1 MISQPI
7 ASDEVLVVRAGRRAL
22 ERIRA
27 HGLDPA
33 DVEIIPGAAGGP
45 KGLGIAG
52 LDEAVFGTWLPRAP
66 RVRHLIGAS
75 VGAWRFAAACRADAV
90 AGLRDLAREY
100 SAQKYPLRPSRRFIT
115 DYAREML
122 TGLFAGREREILE
135 NGQYRLHILAVRGR
149 GPLTRDARFRTPLGF
164 GMAALANALGRRHLA
179 HFMDRTIFHDARG
192 EPPFITP
199 AQLSAAV
206 PPRSIRFDAFHTH
219 MVALDTG
226 NLREALMAS
235 ASIPLVLDGVADVP
249 RAPAGVYWDGGIID
263 YHLHLP
269 YHHAQGL
276 VLYPHFTD
284 RIVPG
289 WLDKALPWR
298 KAHGE
303 WLDNVVLI
311 APSRAYL
318 ARLPHGKL
326 PDRKDFVRYEHDYEG
341 RIEYWRAAI
350 AQSAQLGEAFL
361 RFAEHPDASRI
372 LPL

>member
-135 NGQYRLHILAVRGR
+135 NGQYRLHILAVRGFCPR
-149 GPLTRDARFRTPLGF
+149 NFSQSESAEIRHAINAMTTNKESARATTQRRLKTRP
-164 GMAALANALGRRHLA
+164 
-179 HFMDRTIFHDARG
+179 
-192 EPPFITP
+192 
-199 AQLSAAV
+199 
-206 PPRSIRFDAFHTH
+206 
-219 MVALDTG
+219 
-226 NLREALMAS
+226 
-235 ASIPLVLDGVADVP
+235 
-249 RAPAGVYWDGGIID
+249 
-263 YHLHLP
+263 
-269 YHHAQGL
+269 
-276 VLYPHFTD
+276 
-284 RIVPG
+284 
-289 WLDKALPWR
+289 
-298 KAHGE
+298 
-303 WLDNVVLI
+303 
-311 APSRAYL
+311 
-318 ARLPHGKL
+318 
-326 PDRKDFVRYEHDYEG
+326 
-341 RIEYWRAAI
+341 
-350 AQSAQLGEAFL
+350 
-361 RFAEHPDASRI
+361 
-372 LPL
+372 